1 MDGKWLLIQVQ
12 NMKASGMSMNIS
24 VKELTKLK
32 RSSVPITVATSLDGI
47 CADIFLIILYMISFL
62 AEMKVTFPFHIN

>member
-1 MDGKWLLIQVQ
+1 
-12 NMKASGMSMNIS
+12 MNIS

-32 RSSVPITVATSLDGI
+32 TSSVPITVTTSLDGI
-47 CADIFLIILYMISFL
+47 GAHIFPIIVYMISVL